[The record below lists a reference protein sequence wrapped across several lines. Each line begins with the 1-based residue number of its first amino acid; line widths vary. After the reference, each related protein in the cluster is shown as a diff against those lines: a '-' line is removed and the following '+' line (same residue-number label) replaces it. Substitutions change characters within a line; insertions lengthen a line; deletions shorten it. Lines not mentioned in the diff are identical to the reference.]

1 MKEQL
6 SKGWKLSGYGLGVK
20 TQRAFFIIFLIAGTL
35 LKLFP
40 VETEYMAIDV
50 GAVFLFCS
58 AMFPAQLVMSLDMSQ
73 MVQVSPYKKKL
84 QISIPAKMTT
94 AGIRIMCG
102 WSMFLQVISCVIT
115 GKNFADQGV
124 KLLMTGM
131 WAFVILLFTGV
142 CYKFFVISMIIM
154 YILVIG
160 AGMLVGIAQQ
170 FFIPKGF
177 IHPLVAIVADIVLV
191 LTGGV
196 IQYGFMKLFYK
207 FPLSKAA
214 FGAAIKRE
222 LNA

>member
-6 SKGWKLSGYGLGVK
+6 SKGWKLRGYGLGAK
-20 TQRAFFIIFLIAGTL
+20 TQRAFCIIFLIVGTL
-35 LKLFP
+35 FKLSP
-40 VETEYMAIDV
+40 LETEYMGIDV
-50 GAVFLFCS
+50 GAVFLFSS
-58 AMFPAQLVMSLDMSQ
+58 AMFPAQLVMSLNMSQ
-73 MVQVSPYKKKL
+73 MVQASPYKKKL
-84 QISIPAKMTT
+84 QTSIPAKMTT
-94 AGIRIMCG
+94 AGVMIMLG
-102 WSMFLQVISCVIT
+102 GSIFRQVISCMIS

-142 CYKFFVISMIIM
+142 CYKFFVVSMIVM
-154 YILVIG
+154 YIFIFG
-160 AGMLVGIAQQ
+160 AGMPLEIGLH

-196 IQYGFMKLFYK
+196 IQYGLMKLFYK

-214 FGAAIKRE
+214 FGAAAKRGM
-222 LNA
+222 NA

>member
-6 SKGWKLSGYGLGVK
+6 SKGWKLRGYGLGVK
-20 TQRAFFIIFLIAGTL
+20 TQRAFCIIFLIVGTL
-35 LKLFP
+35 FKLSP
-40 VETEYMAIDV
+40 LETEYMGIDV

-73 MVQVSPYKKKL
+73 MVQASPYKKKL

-94 AGIRIMCG
+94 AGVMIMLG
-102 WSMFLQVISCVIT
+102 WSIFLQVISCMIS

-142 CYKFFVISMIIM
+142 CYKFFVVSMIVM
-154 YILVIG
+154 YIFMFGVGMPLEIG
-160 AGMLVGIAQQ
+160 LR

-196 IQYGFMKLFYK
+196 IQYGLMKLFYK
-207 FPLSKAA
+207 FPLSKAV
-214 FGAAIKRE
+214 FGAAAKRGM
-222 LNA
+222 NA

>member
-6 SKGWKLSGYGLGVK
+6 SKGWKLRGYGLGVK
-20 TQRAFFIIFLIAGTL
+20 TQRAFCIIFLIVGTL
-35 LKLFP
+35 FKLSP
-40 VETEYMAIDV
+40 LETEYMGIDV

-73 MVQVSPYKKKL
+73 MVQASPYKKKL

-94 AGIRIMCG
+94 AGVMIMLG
-102 WSMFLQVISCVIT
+102 WSIFLQVISCVIS

-142 CYKFFVISMIIM
+142 CYKFFVVSMIVM
-154 YILVIG
+154 YIFMFGVGMPLEIG
-160 AGMLVGIAQQ
+160 LR

-177 IHPLVAIVADIVLV
+177 IHPLVAIVADIVLI

-196 IQYGFMKLFYK
+196 IQYGLMKLFYK
-207 FPLSKAA
+207 FPLSKAV
-214 FGAAIKRE
+214 FGAAAKRGM
-222 LNA
+222 NA

>member
-6 SKGWKLSGYGLGVK
+6 SKGWKLRGYGLGAK
-20 TQRAFFIIFLIAGTL
+20 TQRAFCIIFLIVGTL
-35 LKLFP
+35 FKLSP
-40 VETEYMAIDV
+40 LETEYMGIDV
-50 GAVFLFCS
+50 GAVFLFSS
-58 AMFPAQLVMSLDMSQ
+58 AMFPAQLVMSLNMSQ
-73 MVQVSPYKKKL
+73 MVQASPYKKKL
-84 QISIPAKMTT
+84 QTSIPAKMTT
-94 AGIRIMCG
+94 AGVMIMLG
-102 WSMFLQVISCVIT
+102 WSIFLQVISCMIS

-160 AGMLVGIAQQ
+160 AGLLVGIVQ
-170 FFIPKGF
+170 FLIPKGF
-177 IHPLVAIVADIVLV
+177 IHPLVAMVADIVLV

-196 IQYGFMKLFYK
+196 IQYGLMKLFYK

-214 FGAAIKRE
+214 FGAAAKRGM
-222 LNA
+222 NA

>member
-20 TQRAFFIIFLIAGTL
+20 TQRAFCIIFLIVGTL
-35 LKLFP
+35 FKLFP
-40 VETEYMAIDV
+40 LETEYMAIDV

-73 MVQVSPYKKKL
+73 MVQASPYKKKL
-84 QISIPAKMTT
+84 QTSIPAKMTT
-94 AGIRIMCG
+94 AGILIMFG

-177 IHPLVAIVADIVLV
+177 IHPLVAIVADIVLI

-196 IQYGFMKLFYK
+196 IQYGLMKLFYK

-222 LNA
+222 MNA

>member
-6 SKGWKLSGYGLGVK
+6 SKGWKLRGYGLGAK
-20 TQRAFFIIFLIAGTL
+20 TQRAFCIIFLIVGTL
-35 LKLFP
+35 FKLSP
-40 VETEYMAIDV
+40 LETEYMGIDV
-50 GAVFLFCS
+50 GAVFLFSS
-58 AMFPAQLVMSLDMSQ
+58 AMFPAQLVMSLNMSQ
-73 MVQVSPYKKKL
+73 MVQASPYKKKL

-94 AGIRIMCG
+94 AGVMIMLG
-102 WSMFLQVISCVIT
+102 WSIFLQVISCMIS

-142 CYKFFVISMIIM
+142 CYKFFVVSMIVM
-154 YILVIG
+154 YIFMFGVGMPLEIG
-160 AGMLVGIAQQ
+160 LR

-196 IQYGFMKLFYK
+196 IQYGLMKLFYK
-207 FPLSKAA
+207 FPLSKAV
-214 FGAAIKRE
+214 FGAAAKRGM
-222 LNA
+222 NA

>member
-1 MKEQL
+1 
-6 SKGWKLSGYGLGVK
+6 
-20 TQRAFFIIFLIAGTL
+20 
-35 LKLFP
+35 
-40 VETEYMAIDV
+40 
-50 GAVFLFCS
+50 
-58 AMFPAQLVMSLDMSQ
+58 MF
-73 MVQVSPYKKKL
+73 
-84 QISIPAKMTT
+84 
-94 AGIRIMCG
+94 G
-102 WSMFLQVISCVIT
+102 WSIFLQVISCVIS

-142 CYKFFVISMIIM
+142 CYKFFVVSLIVI
-154 YILVIG
+154 YIFMFG
-160 AGMLVGIAQQ
+160 AGMLLKIGLH

-196 IQYGFMKLFYK
+196 IQYGLMKLFYK

-222 LNA
+222 MNA

>member
-6 SKGWKLSGYGLGVK
+6 SKGWKLRGYGLGAK
-20 TQRAFFIIFLIAGTL
+20 TQRAFCIIFLIVGTL
-35 LKLFP
+35 FKLSP
-40 VETEYMAIDV
+40 LETEYMGIDV
-50 GAVFLFCS
+50 GAVFLFSS
-58 AMFPAQLVMSLDMSQ
+58 AMFPAQLVMSLNMSQ
-73 MVQVSPYKKKL
+73 MVQASPYKKKL
-84 QISIPAKMTT
+84 QTSIPAKMTT
-94 AGIRIMCG
+94 AGVMIMLG
-102 WSMFLQVISCVIT
+102 WSIFLQVISCMIS

-142 CYKFFVISMIIM
+142 CYKFFVVSMIVM
-154 YILVIG
+154 YIFMFGV
-160 AGMLVGIAQQ
+160 GMLLEIGLH

-196 IQYGFMKLFYK
+196 IQYGLMKLFYK

-214 FGAAIKRE
+214 FGAAAKRGM
-222 LNA
+222 NA